1 VLRKGERPE
10 ANRQY
15 FLREMKKIVITVLCI
30 FFAAAATRA
39 QVSSTQTVSL
49 SLTDFIEMDF
59 TATGTATG
67 PTVTMNFNTTNDY
80 ANGVTSSA
88 QQIKVMSNRNF
99 NVTVKSSSTSFTYTG
114 TTTPAPVMPVSG
126 ILNVMVSA
134 NATGGTI
141 AAPFTSYA
149 SVTSTNQNLITAGS
163 NGGNQ
168 TFSVQY
174 KATPGFTYPAGTY
187 ATTVVYTATQQ

>member
-1 VLRKGERPE
+1 
-10 ANRQY
+10 
-15 FLREMKKIVITVLCI
+15 MKKIIVIVLFLCGALI
-30 FFAAAATRA
+30 AAQA
-39 QVSSTQTVSL
+39 QTATQTVSL

-67 PTVTMNFNTTNDY
+67 PTVTMNFNTVTDY
-80 ANGVTSSA
+80 VNGVTSSA
-88 QQIKVMSNRNF
+88 QQLKVLSTRDF
-99 NVTVKSSSTSFTYTG
+99 NVTVKTSSTNFTYTG
-114 TTTPAPVMPVSG
+114 TASPIPVMPVNG
-126 ILNVMVSA
+126 VLNAMVTA

-141 AAPFTSYA
+141 AAPFTTFA
-149 SVTSTNQNLITAGS
+149 TLTSSNQNLITNGN

-174 KATPGFTYPAGTY
+174 KATPGFAYPGGTY

>member
-1 VLRKGERPE
+1 
-10 ANRQY
+10 
-15 FLREMKKIVITVLCI
+15 MCIVR
-30 FFAAAATRA
+30 FAAQA
-39 QVSSTQTVSL
+39 QTATQTVSL

-67 PTVTMNFNTTNDY
+67 PTVTMNFATVTDY

-88 QQIKVMSNRNF
+88 QQLKVLSTRHF
-99 NVTVKSSSTSFTYTG
+99 NVTVKTSSTNFSYTG
-114 TTTPAPVMPVSG
+114 TATPTPTMPVSG
-126 ILNVMVSA
+126 ILNAMVTA

-141 AAPFTSYA
+141 AAPFTAFSTL
-149 SVTSTNQNLITAGS
+149 TSSNQNLITNGS

-174 KATPGFTYPAGTY
+174 KATPGFAYPGGTY

>member
-1 VLRKGERPE
+1 
-10 ANRQY
+10 
-15 FLREMKKIVITVLCI
+15 MKKIIVTVLFICCVHVGLH
-30 FFAAAATRA
+30 A
-39 QVSSTQTVSL
+39 QVTTTQTVSL

-59 TATGTATG
+59 TATNDDLGA
-67 PTVTMNFNTTNDY
+67 TVTMNFATVTDY
-80 ANGVTSSA
+80 VNGVTSGA
-88 QQIKVMSNRNF
+88 QQLKVLSTRHF
-99 NVTVKSSSTSFTYTG
+99 NVTVKSSSTNFTYTG
-114 TTTPAPVMPVSG
+114 NATPTPVMPVNG

-134 NATGGTI
+134 NSTGGTI

-149 SVTSTNQNLITAGS
+149 TITSSNQNLITNGS

-174 KATPGFTYPAGTY
+174 KATPGFTYPGGTY